1 VRALI
6 FAVAL
11 FISASCQAQSSLST
25 GDRASLENRANFRM
39 LNAATP
45 LPRDL
50 FQLCADHNGLLAAP
64 GEHWNPI
71 DVMVGGLPS
80 RRVIWA
86 ARSKEFFVVH
96 YEQGGFFHS
105 YHIVVARFQPQ
116 ASSYELS
123 WRAEAPRLLAS
134 RSHPLRANCSNEVST
149 TASSSRLPPRESISR
164 CVATARVR
172 TGLCPHLDAI
182 APAKPGEYRLKSTG
196 EIVVDTDFLATWEV
210 RQPQQH

>member
-1 VRALI
+1 VRTLI
-6 FAVAL
+6 FAIAL

-71 DVMVGGLPS
+71 DVMVGGVPS

-86 ARSKEFFVVH
+86 ARSKELFVVH

-105 YHIVVARFQPQ
+105 YHIVVARLKPQ

-172 TGLCPHLDAI
+172 TGLCRRI
-182 APAKPGEYRLKSTG
+182 STQSRLPNRANIG
-196 EIVVDTDFLATWEV
+196 
-210 RQPQQH
+210 

>member
-1 VRALI
+1 MRALI

-86 ARSKEFFVVH
+86 ARSKELFVVH

-105 YHIVVARFQPQ
+105 YHIVVARFKPQ
-116 ASSYELS
+116 ASSYELG
-123 WRAEAPRLLAS
+123 WRAEAPRLLQYSDFVVALKNNELRPEAPLITGGPNPTFNRTWRYIAS
-134 RSHPLRANCSNEVST
+134 IWHPVVAIR
-149 TASSSRLPPRESISR
+149 RL
-164 CVATARVR
+164 T
-172 TGLCPHLDAI
+172 
-182 APAKPGEYRLKSTG
+182 
-196 EIVVDTDFLATWEV
+196 
-210 RQPQQH
+210 

>member
-1 VRALI
+1 MRALI

-50 FQLCADHNGLLAAP
+50 FQLCADHNGVLAAP
-64 GEHWNPI
+64 GEHLNPF

-105 YHIVVARFQPQ
+105 YHIVVARFKPQ

-134 RSHPLRANCSNEVST
+134 LSNPLRAN
-149 TASSSRLPPRESISR
+149 
-164 CVATARVR
+164 
-172 TGLCPHLDAI
+172 
-182 APAKPGEYRLKSTG
+182 
-196 EIVVDTDFLATWEV
+196 
-210 RQPQQH
+210 